1 MEDLSNIHEY
11 AEERTNTA
19 GIVTPILEF
28 EPEDGIGLRVL
39 NNAARGTAEGVPVY
53 ADLRDSNGDQLPI
66 GTAVRIEYES
76 PTSEERN
83 RVSEIRDNIQPYNTL
98 SIQDQQDEEYVD
110 AVKIPLLGNN
120 VEVRS
125 IDSLYISIECPE
137 EIDWSNS
144 ALYIE
149 GSVVEKVRT
158 N

>member
-11 AEERTNTA
+11 ATERTNTP

-53 ADLRDSNGDQLPI
+53 FDLRDSNGDPLPI
-66 GTAVRIEYES
+66 GTAVRFEYES

-83 RVSEIRDNIQPYNTL
+83 RVSEIRDNIQPWVTL
-98 SIQDQQDEEYVD
+98 NIQDQQDEEYVD
-110 AVKIPLLGNN
+110 AVKIPLLGDN

-125 IDSLYISIECPE
+125 IDSFYISIECPE
-137 EIDWSNS
+137 EIDWSES
-144 ALYIE
+144 AAYVE